1 MNGITI
7 NKLKEQNNV
16 HIIDIRD
23 NYSYTMSHLDNA
35 INIPYYSLINNY
47 SMYLNKNEVYCFYC
61 DFSHQSQSLSN
72 MLNAIGYKTYY
83 LIEGYLEYKVNNYNK

>member
-7 NKLKEQNNV
+7 NKLKELNNV

-23 NYSYTMSHLDNA
+23 NYSYTKSHLDNA

-47 SMYLNKNEVYCFYC
+47 SMYLNKN
-61 DFSHQSQSLSN
+61 
-72 MLNAIGYKTYY
+72 
-83 LIEGYLEYKVNNYNK
+83 

>member
-7 NKLKEQNNV
+7 NKLKELNNV

-47 SMYLNKNEVYCFYC
+47 SMYL
-61 DFSHQSQSLSN
+61 
-72 MLNAIGYKTYY
+72 M
-83 LIEGYLEYKVNNYNK
+83 